1 MKVKF
6 KKLLPGAVLPKKA
19 TEGSAAYDLY
29 VPEDTTISKGRQII
43 PLGFAMEM
51 EPGYQALVEPRS
63 GFSSKGMEGYHAREE
78 YKVDFDPG
86 FTRIMFADL
95 PLRKTPE
102 IKSESKTYIANIP
115 ERFDCDV
122 VVGKIDADY
131 REGIGVIVNNR
142 DHRTFVVKAGTRI
155 AQLTFLQVETAEWE
169 EADTLS
175 ETHRE
180 GGFGWTGT
188 TEINHGDH

>member
-1 MKVKF
+1 MEVKI
-6 KKLLPGAVLPKKA
+6 KLNGGMMPQKQH
-19 TEGSAAYDLY
+19 EGSAAYDLY

-63 GFSSKGMEGYHAREE
+63 GFSSKGMEGYHVREE
-78 YKVDFDPG
+78 YKMGFDPG
-86 FTRIMFADL
+86 FRIMWEDL

-102 IKSESKTYIANIP
+102 IKSESKIYIANLP

-142 DHRTFVVKAGTRI
+142 DQRTFVVKAGTRI

-169 EADTLS
+169 ETDTLS

-188 TEINHGDH
+188 KEINHGDH